1 MNYGLIFW
9 GNSSYSN
16 SVFKIEKKAVRIIMG
31 TGTRYPCTEFLKI
44 LNILPLQSQFI
55 LLLMLFVVNNK
66 NKFTINLQIHSINT
80 MNKSNLFQL

>member
-31 TGTRYPCTEFLKI
+31 TGTRHPCTEFLKI
-44 LNILPLQSQFI
+44 LNILPLQSHFI